1 MRIFSNGETWYTKI
15 GKIRAGGLLLKEFV
29 RYIPPIHELQKDA
42 RFTTLSHT
50 YGIDRNEISRI
61 LKNVV
66 SRMREQLL
74 SGCREGELP
83 GSQRFIDQLF
93 QETEYEIKHDYQYTI
108 KRVINATG
116 TILHTNLGRARLS
129 QNAMDHVIQTAQNY
143 SNLEYQLA
151 EGERGSRHA
160 HVEELIKRLTGAE
173 AAMVVNN
180 NAAAVFL
187 VLRALAFEKEVI
199 VSRGQL
205 VEIGGSFRI
214 SSIMKES
221 GAKLIEVGT
230 TNKTHL
236 YDYEQAVSEHTAMIM
251 KVHTSNFKVI
261 GFTKTVESSDL
272 VVLANRH
279 PSVIFYEDLGS
290 GALYDYSQH
299 GIGEE
304 PVVSDVLNQGV
315 DIVSFSGDKLLGG
328 PQAGIIAGKKILID
342 QLKKHQLARV
352 LRVDKMTLAALEGT
366 LLDYSKGEEAIQT
379 IPVVRDLLV
388 TEKELQ
394 LRTNQFINRLTK
406 QSRSYTVTTKE
417 ATSQVGGG
425 TMPDVELPT
434 VIVQIKS
441 ESISAETLANRLRT
455 ENTPPIVTRIQKDEL
470 LLDLRT
476 VTAEEENMIIDALVF
491 IDR

>member
-1 MRIFSNGETWYTKI
+1 M
-15 GKIRAGGLLLKEFV
+15 KEFV

-42 RFTTLSHT
+42 RFSTLTQT
-50 YGIDRNEISRI
+50 YRIDTNEMSSI

-66 SRMREQLL
+66 STIREQLL
-74 SGCREGELP
+74 SACWEGELP
-83 GSQRFIDQLF
+83 GSQPFIDELF
-93 QETEYEIKHDYQYTI
+93 QKIEYELKHVYQYTI

-129 QNAMDHVIQTAQNY
+129 QNAMDHVIQAAQNY
-143 SNLEYQLA
+143 SNLEYKLA

-187 VLRALAFEKEVI
+187 ILRALAFQKEVI

-214 SSIMKES
+214 SSIMEES
-221 GAKLIEVGT
+221 GAKLVEVGT

-236 YDYEQAVSEHTAMIM
+236 YDFEKAISEDTAMIM

-261 GFTKTVESSDL
+261 GFTKSVETSDL
-272 VVLANRH
+272 VDLAKRH
-279 PSVIFYEDLGS
+279 TSVIFYEDLGS

-328 PQAGIIAGKKILID
+328 PQAGVIAGKKILID

-366 LLDYSKGEEAIQT
+366 LLDYSKGTTAIQT
-379 IPVVRDLLV
+379 IPVVRDLLA
-388 TEKELQ
+388 TKKMLQ
-394 LRTNQFINRLTK
+394 IRTNQFIDRLTQ
-406 QSRSYTVTTKE
+406 QSSGFTVTSKE
-417 ATSQVGGG
+417 STSQVGGG

-434 VIVQIKS
+434 VVVHIKS
-441 ESISAETLANRLRT
+441 ESMSVETLAYRLRT
-455 ENTPPIVTRIQKDEL
+455 ENTPPIVARIQKEEL

-476 VTAEEENMIIDALVF
+476 VTVEEEDMIIDALVSL
-491 IDR
+491 DRMMSKEL

>member
-1 MRIFSNGETWYTKI
+1 M
-15 GKIRAGGLLLKEFV
+15 KEFV

-42 RFTTLSHT
+42 RFSTLTQT
-50 YGIDRNEISRI
+50 YGIDTNEMSSI

-66 SRMREQLL
+66 STIREQLL
-74 SGCREGELP
+74 SACWEGELP
-83 GSQRFIDQLF
+83 GSQPFIDELF
-93 QETEYEIKHDYQYTI
+93 QKIEYELKHVYQYTI

-129 QNAMDHVIQTAQNY
+129 QNAMDHVIQAAQNY
-143 SNLEYQLA
+143 SNLEYKLA

-187 VLRALAFEKEVI
+187 ILRALAFQKEVI

-214 SSIMKES
+214 SSIMEES
-221 GAKLIEVGT
+221 GAKLVEVGT

-236 YDYEQAVSEHTAMIM
+236 YDFEKAISEDTAMIM

-261 GFTKTVESSDL
+261 GFTKSVETSDL
-272 VVLANRH
+272 VDLANRH
-279 PSVIFYEDLGS
+279 TSVIFYEDLGS

-304 PVVSDVLNQGV
+304 PVVSDILNQGV

-328 PQAGIIAGKKILID
+328 PQAGVIAGKKILID

-366 LLDYSKGEEAIQT
+366 LLDYSKGTTATQT
-379 IPVVRDLLV
+379 IPVVRDLLA
-388 TEKELQ
+388 TKKMLQ
-394 LRTNQFINRLTK
+394 IRTNQFIDRLTQ
-406 QSRSYTVTTKE
+406 QSSGYTVTSKE
-417 ATSQVGGG
+417 STSQVGGG

-434 VIVQIKS
+434 VVVHIKS
-441 ESISAETLANRLRT
+441 ESMSVETLAYRLRT
-455 ENTPPIVTRIQKDEL
+455 ENTPPIVARIQKEEL

-476 VTAEEENMIIDALVF
+476 VTVEEADMIIDALVSL
-491 IDR
+491 DRMMSKEL

>member
-1 MRIFSNGETWYTKI
+1 M
-15 GKIRAGGLLLKEFV
+15 KEFV
-29 RYIPPIHELQKDA
+29 RYIPPIHELQRDA
-42 RFTTLSHT
+42 RFSTLTQT
-50 YGIDRNEISRI
+50 YGIDTTEMSTI
-61 LKNVV
+61 LKNIV
-66 SRMREQLL
+66 STIREQLL
-74 SGCREGELP
+74 NGCWEGETP
-83 GSQRFIDQLF
+83 GSQPFLEELF
-93 QETEYEIKHDYQYTI
+93 QQTEYELAQAYQYTI

-143 SNLEYQLA
+143 SNLEYKLA
-151 EGERGSRHA
+151 EGERGSRHV

-180 NAAAVFL
+180 NAAAVYL
-187 VLRALAFEKEVI
+187 ILRALAFQKEVI

-214 SSIMKES
+214 SSIMEES
-221 GAKLIEVGT
+221 GAKLVEVGT

-236 YDYEQAVSEHTAMIM
+236 YDFEHAVTEDTAMIM

-261 GFTKTVESSDL
+261 GFTKSVETSDL
-272 VVLANRH
+272 VDLANQH
-279 PSVIFYEDLGS
+279 PSIIFYEDLGS
-290 GALYDYSQH
+290 GALYDFSQH
-299 GIGEE
+299 EIGEE
-304 PVVSDVLNQGV
+304 PVVSDVIKQGV

-328 PQAGIIAGKKILID
+328 PQAGIIAGKKVLID

-366 LLDYSKGEEAIQT
+366 LLDYSKGKDAIQT
-379 IPVVRDLLV
+379 IPVVRDLLA
-388 TEKELQ
+388 TKKELQ
-394 LRTNQFINRLTK
+394 IRTDQFIDRLTQ
-406 QSRSYTVTTKE
+406 QSSGYTATSRE

-434 VIVQIKS
+434 VIVHIKS
-441 ESISAETLANRLRT
+441 ESMSAETLANCLRT
-455 ENTPPIVTRIQKDEL
+455 ENAPPIVGRIQKDEL

-476 VTAEEENMIIDALVF
+476 VTVEEEDMMIHALVS
-491 IDR
+491 IDRMRHKEL